1 MTAQPLSPSPEP
13 QPQPEPQP
21 PAPSTQLPSPGPRLC
36 VVRPVP
42 RYEPEPDGPTTAR
55 LARHLVAVPGP
66 PGAGAAT
73 DRTTTATPP
82 AGPLHGD
89 RADPATRDAAA
100 ALLRT
105 VLEVLDRRRPAA
117 HLAGVLAPALHQRV
131 AASMVAAH
139 RGRPPAQLRSVRAQ
153 RSGPGAA
160 EVSARLQRG
169 PRSHALAAR
178 VELVGGR
185 WVATALRIA

>member
-1 MTAQPLSPSPEP
+1 MTAQLLPDSPEP
-13 QPQPEPQP
+13 DL
-21 PAPSTQLPSPGPRLC
+21 PAGAPRLC
-36 VVRPVP
+36 VVRPLP
-42 RYEPEPDGPTTAR
+42 RYEPDDTEPENTEPGNTGSGNTGPRPPLRLVPGAPAEPAPSAAPPPDGP
-55 LARHLVAVPGP
+55 LA
-66 PGAGAAT
+66 
-73 DRTTTATPP
+73 
-82 AGPLHGD
+82 GD

-100 ALLRT
+100 LVLRT

-139 RGRPPAQLRSVRAQ
+139 RGRPPAHLRSVHAQ
-153 RSGPGAA
+153 RSGPGAV

-169 PRSHALAAR
+169 PRSHAVAAR
-178 VELVGGR
+178 VELVAGR